1 MFIEAINTLHIRAA
15 HGHVETLGE
24 QLQDIVTAIGP
35 VQGCLNYLVAR
46 CRVDMEV
53 WVVSSHWTTRHAM
66 ETHFED
72 PSLKSFIELLT
83 SRTVTKIH
91 FNSFINKYAV

>member
-15 HGHVETLGE
+15 HGHIEVLGQ
-24 QLQDIVTAIGP
+24 QLLDIVKAIGP

-46 CRVDMEV
+46 CCLDVNV
-53 WVVSSHWTTRHAM
+53 WVVSSHWTSRRAM
-66 ETHFED
+66 EMHFED

-91 FNSFINKYAV
+91 FNSFFNKYAL